1 MPISRLSPVLPG
13 LLLLFV
19 AGCAGTPEPAPS
31 APPNDGAAVVN
42 SSELESQELVDRLR
56 AADQALREGNAEAA
70 IAGYERVLSR
80 MRTST
85 PTVETIR
92 SSLMEAQYIARR
104 YDAALE
110 TSQKIL
116 DGDPSAATIQ
126 RALERRYE
134 IGLGFLNGATRRVLG
149 LSVSAEG
156 RGLEILDE
164 LVERYPFQPFADDA
178 VYHIASF
185 YLRRGDYAEAEQLF
199 QRLLRDYPTSP
210 WSTTAEYRIGEA
222 ALQRLKGVEYDFGTL
237 ESAERR
243 FKRYLNENPRGDQ
256 AERARES
263 LAEIENLRA
272 KRWLSIAEF
281 YIRFKKED
289 AARVY
294 LRKLQESQPQS
305 EEGTR
310 ATELLKSL
318 EMSADATP

>member
-1 MPISRLSPVLPG
+1 MLISRLSPVFPG

-31 APPNDGAAVVN
+31 APSNDGAAVVN

-156 RGLEILDE
+156 RGLEVLDE
-164 LVERYPFQPFADDA
+164 LS
-178 VYHIASF
+178 I
-185 YLRRGDYAEAEQLF
+185 
-199 QRLLRDYPTSP
+199 TSP
-210 WSTTAEYRIGEA
+210 AFI
-222 ALQRLKGVEYDFGTL
+222 
-237 ESAERR
+237 SAEETTRR
-243 FKRYLNENPRGDQ
+243 RNNSFSGCCAITPQVRGPRRPNIG
-256 AERARES
+256 
-263 LAEIENLRA
+263 
-272 KRWLSIAEF
+272 
-281 YIRFKKED
+281 
-289 AARVY
+289 
-294 LRKLQESQPQS
+294 
-305 EEGTR
+305 
-310 ATELLKSL
+310 
-318 EMSADATP
+318 